1 MLILPGDTVIVVKH
15 YAIIRRYKM
24 PSLAHRHMGYHRAMV
39 TGLYANG
46 NVEVQVNGAYESI
59 RRDVIMEVAE

>member
-1 MLILPGDTVIVVKH
+1 MLIIPGDTVVVVKH

-24 PSLAHRHMGYHRAMV
+24 RSLAHKHMGYHKARV

-46 NVEVQVNGAYESI
+46 NVEVVMNGAFEAV
-59 RRDVIMEVAE
+59 RRDVIMEVVK